1 MNMGV
6 AIEQYRA
13 RIGRYNNPV
22 RTKNLSSFK
31 TMLWNTKGTIIVLA
45 RSLYLLGCIVYV
57 SLLLRMANDFE
68 ENPGPTLYD
77 IVDPSKTICADFSQS
92 NSRKFRQNAGKQCV
106 AMSLTA
112 IVLTQVKDIT
122 TWDLS
127 FLNESLSVGNNLY
140 SYIHNLINKD
150 YLLLSDVP
158 EMISVENKVYCLQYS
173 ASFSGNVFWVSDEP
187 FHTLRTA
194 LNKIF
199 SPTELNYRHCL
210 LTIDCNTVAICM
222 ISDGTF
228 KIFDSHS
235 RDLYG
240 IPDPFGRCVLIHIES
255 LDNLPS
261 FFQNT
266 YPPNSAT
273 PFEEMGVKST
283 LLNTNT
289 QQDNHDIRQNK
300 ILNRKEILLEKR
312 RQKNKERKTH
322 ETAEIRKE
330 RLAKI
335 REMRKNQSS
344 GKKEKD
350 LLEKRQ
356 RAKQN
361 VMNESLVARKNRL
374 LRKRQQKKQAVQNET
389 KEQRETRL
397 LAKRQ
402 QTKQAIENET
412 TEQRKMRLLNKRKQK
427 KEGMYNESDEQR
439 QNRLLQKRQEAKKA
453 YHDNRSAQSQENCS
467 MKRLQ
472 NKTLMNQ
479 LIANFHNAVSNGPV
493 YICTCCDQLWYKHSV
508 CRADKIRASNPNAV
522 KLLQN
527 ITSVN
532 NAEWLCHTCMKHL
545 KSGKVPP
552 LAVANGMKFPE
563 KPTFFYLNELECRL
577 IAPRLAFQ
585 KIMQAPRGKQLKI
598 NGNVVNVPADVINT
612 VNLLPRLP
620 EQSGTIKVQLKRR
633 LQYKSSALSLNIRPH
648 KVLEAA
654 NWLASNSTLYQDQG
668 ITFNPEWEI
677 NFDQSNELNEPIDDT
692 SETID
697 SQNPNNDILADQDDQ
712 FSEDEAEIPAG
723 VTDSMLTP
731 PDFVHDSER
740 EHILNVAPGE
750 GNRPLRVFK
759 DKYAEELAYPGI
771 FLGQQRPENKDRLLN
786 VYYSDIC
793 KSELRRS
800 DRRAA
805 MCVENIFFKT
815 KKLQMKLLLGKSQI
829 ALRKCK
835 GSNSSLTAGQ
845 LKQQGILERL
855 IHHDDGYKFLR
866 ALRGSPPYFEK
877 ARNKMD
883 ASFEN
888 SWKVS

>member
-1 MNMGV
+1 M
-6 AIEQYRA
+6 
-13 RIGRYNNPV
+13 
-22 RTKNLSSFK
+22 
-31 TMLWNTKGTIIVLA
+31 
-45 RSLYLLGCIVYV
+45 
-57 SLLLRMANDFE
+57 
-68 ENPGPTLYD
+68 
-77 IVDPSKTICADFSQS
+77 
-92 NSRKFRQNAGKQCV
+92 
-106 AMSLTA
+106 
-112 IVLTQVKDIT
+112 
-122 TWDLS
+122 
-127 FLNESLSVGNNLY
+127 
-140 SYIHNLINKD
+140 
-150 YLLLSDVP
+150 
-158 EMISVENKVYCLQYS
+158 
-173 ASFSGNVFWVSDEP
+173 
-187 FHTLRTA
+187 
-194 LNKIF
+194 
-199 SPTELNYRHCL
+199 
-210 LTIDCNTVAICM
+210 
-222 ISDGTF
+222 
-228 KIFDSHS
+228 
-235 RDLYG
+235 
-240 IPDPFGRCVLIHIES
+240 
-255 LDNLPS
+255 
-261 FFQNT
+261 
-266 YPPNSAT
+266 
-273 PFEEMGVKST
+273 
-283 LLNTNT
+283 
-289 QQDNHDIRQNK
+289 
-300 ILNRKEILLEKR
+300 
-312 RQKNKERKTH
+312 
-322 ETAEIRKE
+322 
-330 RLAKI
+330 
-335 REMRKNQSS
+335 
-344 GKKEKD
+344 
-350 LLEKRQ
+350 
-356 RAKQN
+356 
-361 VMNESLVARKNRL
+361 
-374 LRKRQQKKQAVQNET
+374 
-389 KEQRETRL
+389 
-397 LAKRQ
+397 
-402 QTKQAIENET
+402 
-412 TEQRKMRLLNKRKQK
+412 NKRKQK
-427 KEGMYNESDEQR
+427 KEAMYNESDEQR
-439 QNRLLQKRQEAKKA
+439 QNRLLQKRHKAKKA

-508 CRADKIRASNPNAV
+508 CGADKIRASNPNAV

-648 KVLEAA
+648 KVLQAA

-677 NFDQSNELNEPIDDT
+677 NFDQSNELNEQIDDT

-697 SQNPNNDILADQDDQ
+697 SQNTNNDILADQDDQ

-731 PDFVHDSER
+731 PDFVDDSER

-750 GNRPLRVFK
+750 GTRPLSVFK

-771 FLGQQRPENKDRLLN
+771 FLGQQWPENKDRLLN

-793 KSELRRS
+793 ISELRWS

-829 ALRKCK
+829 VLRKCK
-835 GSNSSLTAGQ
+835 GSNSLLTAGQ
-845 LKQQGILERL
+845 LKQQGSLERL

-877 ARNKMD
+877 AKKDLFAMTRQLGPATLFCSFSSAETKWMHLLKILGKLVDQRNYTD
-883 ASFEN
+883 EELEN
-888 SWKVS
+888 LNWEETCRLIQSDPVTCARHFDYQFNGK